1 MRRTRRLRRIRALVF
16 AAVCS
21 VAMFALVAAANAQ
34 PIDNGPINVRPV
46 TQSPSPVV
54 HTVVKDHGDQ
64 TLAIWL
70 AGSALGVALA
80 GAGFAVLRVG
90 RMPRPASTH

>member
-1 MRRTRRLRRIRALVF
+1 MKRRRRSRRIRALVL

-21 VAMFALVAAANAQ
+21 VAMFALAAAASAQ

-46 TQSPSPVV
+46 TQSSPPVV
-54 HTVVKDHGDQ
+54 QTVVKDHGDQ

-70 AGSALGVALA
+70 AAGALGVALA
-80 GAGFAVLRVG
+80 GAGFTVLRVA
-90 RMPRPASTH
+90 RMPRPAGTH